1 MIRCISPAGS
11 FTNTGQRTTDQVMYH
26 CYTLCCETKGS
37 IRQKNIVVDQ
47 CRSMSHFHKQILRHH
62 TALQIFCKGRTLVV
76 MKQILRDPCSLCF
89 PVTPDTHGTVMNMIT
104 LIQNINRCMHL
115 DTCNL
120 CTALFHH
127 VVDVMNMVV
136 FDHTEHTAHT
146 TDDTALFTVMNII
159 SADNMT
165 SYLFFQPAM
174 ILSAAYG
181 ITFHLCRTLDILICK
196 IMIVIRIQIFTYG
209 NTCAFAVGD
218 IAVLDDPSLA
228 PVWTDHTVLKC
239 CRRCP
244 GGCGLAD
251 GKAADSNITYS
262 CFGREEAFTTH
273 IDFHIFR
280 VRIFSLEIG
289 VNDCFIRFG
298 VLFGIPFVDRFF
310 RNPAA
315 WIHFSAKTLIQSY
328 CLIHS
333 ATVQI
338 YAAGMFVCLCKIPV
352 TIYCSRIWVIRTEH
366 TICHTTYPGV
376 VLIRCPGFN
385 LLRTGNHSP
394 QWLYTAIGDPG
405 IFTSGIDWIYI
416 FTVSSREH

>member
-1 MIRCISPAGS
+1 MGRNRKATPHPPSGGASATFPHGGRHFTSAPPGQDTRRPSRTPNECARHRWSP
-11 FTNTGQRTTDQVMYH
+11 R
-26 CYTLCCETKGS
+26 E
-37 IRQKNIVVDQ
+37 
-47 CRSMSHFHKQILRHH
+47 
-62 TALQIFCKGRTLVV
+62 
-76 MKQILRDPCSLCF
+76 
-89 PVTPDTHGTVMNMIT
+89 
-104 LIQNINRCMHL
+104 
-115 DTCNL
+115 
-120 CTALFHH
+120 
-127 VVDVMNMVV
+127 
-136 FDHTEHTAHT
+136 
-146 TDDTALFTVMNII
+146 
-159 SADNMT
+159 
-165 SYLFFQPAM
+165 
-174 ILSAAYG
+174 
-181 ITFHLCRTLDILICK
+181 
-196 IMIVIRIQIFTYG
+196 
-209 NTCAFAVGD
+209 
-218 IAVLDDPSLA
+218 
-228 PVWTDHTVLKC
+228 C

-298 VLFGIPFVDRFF
+298 ILFGIPFVDRIF

-328 CLIHS
+328 CLTHG

-352 TIYCSRIWVIRTEH
+352 TIYCSRIWVIRTER

-385 LLRTGNHSP
+385 LLCTGNHST

-416 FTVSSREH
+416 FTVIPGTLKPHHPVVRSLQHH